1 MLRKNLRFSII
12 EGSWFALM
20 FGLGENYLSAMAVYL
35 GFSALQISILNSLP
49 QLIGAFIQLGTDA
62 ITKLFKST
70 KSFVVNLSILQSIL
84 WVVLIIIINDS
95 TSYYPILIWSI
106 VYYSV
111 SSIIGPAWIS
121 WMGYLVPLRIRSNYH
136 ANRNRIIH
144 FIIFVSILFGGIIL
158 RVYEQNMIFAFS
170 LMFSIGAF
178 GRIISSY
185 YLSKK
190 NTIETTPSTLKINY
204 RKLFSDKRKLTF
216 ISYNTFIHF
225 SVMFLGPLFSIYIL
239 RTMEL
244 SYFVLT
250 LCMVS
255 WWLGNVFSSRTWG
268 RLGKLKGNLFL
279 LKISTILMCVLPAFW
294 ISVYYF
300 GPNGR
305 IIVSLIINLLAG
317 ISFSAFGLAS
327 FNIIYELCSED
338 DVIKFSALTNCLKGV
353 GIFLGSLIAGLIVD
367 SSYLITLLKDFNFT
381 TIQLSMLISIVL
393 RFASLFILTKLTLDH
408 KNA

>member
-20 FGLGENYLSAMAVYL
+20 FGLGENYLSAMAVFL

-49 QLIGAFIQLGTDA
+49 QLIGAFIQLATDA
-62 ITKLFKST
+62 ITKLFTST

-84 WVVLIIIINDS
+84 WLVLIIIINAS
-95 TSYYPILIWSI
+95 TAYYPILIWSI

-144 FIIFVSILFGGIIL
+144 FIIFISILFGGIIL
-158 RVYEQNMIFAFS
+158 RIYEQNMIFAFS
-170 LMFSIGAF
+170 LMFSVGAL

-190 NTIETTPSTLKINY
+190 NTIETTRSTLKINY
-204 RKLFSDKRKLTF
+204 RKIFSDKRKLTF

-268 RLGKLKGNLFL
+268 KLGKLKGNLFL

-305 IIVSLIINLLAG
+305 IIVSLIVNLLAG

-353 GIFLGSLIAGLIVD
+353 GIFLGSIFAGLIVD

-393 RFASLFILTKLTLDH
+393 RFVSLLILTKLTLEH